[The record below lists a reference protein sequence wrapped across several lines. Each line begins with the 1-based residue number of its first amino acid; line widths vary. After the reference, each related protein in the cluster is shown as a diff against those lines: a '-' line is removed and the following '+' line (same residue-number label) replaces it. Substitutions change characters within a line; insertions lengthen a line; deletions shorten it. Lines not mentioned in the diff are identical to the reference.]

1 VLIDPKTDAARD
13 VDDRLDDTDRGR
25 LVLIDPDAPTP
36 VPLLNLLDP
45 HDPVAVDNLTAVFA
59 SIYRRSWGDRI
70 AEAFRMGCQAV
81 IADYHHRVALE
92 TDKGPDAQVV
102 PVPTLRDVLNLLTK
116 PATRHR
122 IVAALQDSASDRGA
136 GINAGIDTDLNA
148 DIATYWAAFNNRSE
162 AGQDRDSA
170 AVLNKLRGLLMRD
183 RFTRQLLTGIGP
195 PLDMAAVL
203 DGGICLARL
212 PEGLLGADT
221 TSLIGSL
228 LVAKV
233 WQATTARARLREHQ
247 RLPAA
252 LYLDEAHRF
261 LHLHTPIDTMLSQ
274 ARGYGLGMVLALQNF
289 AQLGTRELRE
299 GVSANT
305 LHKLFF
311 RLSPEDATYA
321 ERHTYPLLSAHDLSH
336 LDNYV
341 AAARLHPDGIDRP
354 AFTLRTRELPAIAH
368 PTGNRA

>member
-1 VLIDPKTDAARD
+1 VA
-13 VDDRLDDTDRGR
+13 DRLDDTARAR
-25 LVLIDPDAPTP
+25 LALLDPDAPGP

-45 HDPVAVDNLTAVFA
+45 HDPVAVDNLVAIFA

-81 IADYHHRVALE
+81 IADYHHLVKLE
-92 TDKGPDAQVV
+92 TDKARDKGRDAQPVPV
-102 PVPTLRDVLNLLTK
+102 PVPTLRAVLNLLTK

-122 IVAALQDSASDRGA
+122 IVAALQEGDD
-136 GINAGIDTDLNA
+136 DLNA
-148 DIATYWAAFNNRSE
+148 DINHDIATYWAAFNNRSE

-183 RFTRQLLTGIGP
+183 RFTRQLLTGTGP

-233 WQATTARARLREHQ
+233 WQATTARARQREQQ

-321 ERHTYPLLSAHDLSH
+321 ERHTYPLLTAHDLSH

-341 AAARLHPDGIDRP
+341 AAARLHPGGIDRP
-354 AFTLRTRELPAIAH
+354 AFTLRTRQLPE
-368 PTGNRA
+368 PTARPAGSPA

>member
-1 VLIDPKTDAARD
+1 
-13 VDDRLDDTDRGR
+13 
-25 LVLIDPDAPTP
+25 
-36 VPLLNLLDP
+36 
-45 HDPVAVDNLTAVFA
+45 
-59 SIYRRSWGDRI
+59 
-70 AEAFRMGCQAV
+70 
-81 IADYHHRVALE
+81 
-92 TDKGPDAQVV
+92 
-102 PVPTLRDVLNLLTK
+102 
-116 PATRHR
+116 
-122 IVAALQDSASDRGA
+122 
-136 GINAGIDTDLNA
+136 
-148 DIATYWAAFNNRSE
+148 
-162 AGQDRDSA
+162 
-170 AVLNKLRGLLMRD
+170 VLNKLRGLLIRD
-183 RFTRQLLTGIGP
+183 RFTRQLLTGTGP

-212 PEGLLGADT
+212 PEGLLGTDT

-247 RLPAA
+247 RAPAA

-261 LHLHTPIDTMLSQ
+261 LHLYTPIDTMLSQ

-321 ERHTYPLLSAHDLSH
+321 ERHTYPLLTAHDLSH

-341 AAARLHPDGIDRP
+341 AAVRLHPDGIDRP
-354 AFTLRTRELPAIAH
+354 AFTLRTRELPAITH
-368 PTGNRA
+368 PAGSPV